1 MCPFGQF
8 YPMSS
13 FEKIAFKFVFDK
25 SHVDRGKLHHL
36 KHKKKKIH
44 NWTMSAIMD
53 QKSGKIRNINFL
65 FFGSPALL
73 NRVAL

>member
-36 KHKKKKIH
+36 KHKKKFVIGPCLPLWIRKV
-44 NWTMSAIMD
+44 
-53 QKSGKIRNINFL
+53 GKLEILIFYFL
-65 FFGSPALL
+65 GPQHS
-73 NRVAL
+73 